1 MKMLYLALGAN
12 AGRREENIRRA
23 IELIDERVGRIEGQ
37 SALYETV
44 PLGFESEHLFLN
56 AAVSCRTDLTPEK
69 ILDVTQEIER
79 ELGRRHKSVDGQYAD
94 RTIDID
100 LLWMEGVVMDEPRLT
115 LPHPRIVERDFVLRP
130 LCDIAPDLT
139 LYPEGKRVKELLDNI
154 TI

>member
-1 MKMLYLALGAN
+1 MLYLALGAN